1 MPGDG
6 FVSVWITGCNV
17 LWVGFVGIPSSRLIS
32 VEKINLPF
40 KRWGKKKKQQPEI
53 KQKIKPSLSF
63 MKIPIIQLFFPF
75 YTCNL
80 NLEIQTCSET
90 EINLG
95 AWTDN

>member
-1 MPGDG
+1 M
-6 FVSVWITGCNV
+6 
-17 LWVGFVGIPSSRLIS
+17 
-32 VEKINLPF
+32 
-40 KRWGKKKKQQPEI
+40 GKKKKQQPEI

-80 NLEIQTCSET
+80 NLEIETRSET

-95 AWTDN
+95 A